1 MTIQCFS
8 LDSSNLST
16 IIEKEEFNIYQNK
29 RYLECIQYTVIEL
42 WKKNAGY
49 LLPLIFTV
57 ALLEGFIY
65 IEMLNFFLVIVAD
78 TNTSSF

>member
-1 MTIQCFS
+1 MNNMTIQCFS

-16 IIEKEEFNIYQNK
+16 IIEKDEFNVYQNK
-29 RYLECIQYTVIEL
+29 RYLECIKYTIMEL
-42 WKKNAGY
+42 WRKDAGY

-65 IEMLNFFLVIVAD
+65 I
-78 TNTSSF
+78 